1 MEREKERLG
10 WHLFALLVRLAGGL
24 AFLWLARLLWPQH
37 KTGSAL
43 LTILYLV
50 YPGFLEQP
58 IAATYI
64 NRKANL
70 FGIPWPV

>member
-43 LTILYLV
+43 LTILY
-50 YPGFLEQP
+50 
-58 IAATYI
+58 IAATHI